1 MWKKEQD
8 PYFSFQEFLDFHLS
22 TAHSDSNM
30 SANGVKRVY
39 EPKKEELPLG
49 NRITLDELTVVD
61 EEQEWFLKGIFKKR
75 RTSWEFDKKLTV
87 NKLSLV
93 LKAALGITS
102 ESWYGPH
109 KVLKKAYAS
118 AGGEYSINIY
128 MYLQNFADSKLN
140 GKVMRY
146 LPEEESFFQVKEM
159 EPELINKI
167 CSTSKYTS
175 NQFKQANCLFFFTT
189 SFKSLFSKYG
199 RLTYR
204 LSFLEAGHICQNLQ
218 IVSSLL
224 DVSSVPL
231 GGFYDEDIR
240 SMLDLEQEYCLYA
253 LAMG

>member
-1 MWKKEQD
+1 M
-8 PYFSFQEFLDFHLS
+8 
-22 TAHSDSNM
+22 
-30 SANGVKRVY
+30 
-39 EPKKEELPLG
+39 
-49 NRITLDELTVVD
+49 
-61 EEQEWFLKGIFKKR
+61 
-75 RTSWEFDKKLTV
+75 
-87 NKLSLV
+87 
-93 LKAALGITS
+93 KAALGITS

-199 RLTYR
+199 RLAYR